1 MTIVN
6 NSGRRTWLLATLPLL
21 AYFCSWYYNGQIIPL
36 LALSMI
42 VYLLWGAWLWW
53 PRLRAGLPWP
63 RGFLPTFM
71 VLWLLWFGVT
81 LFWSGVPYSSWF
93 YFWVLGS
100 LPLGFLILVTM
111 PDTVQDQAW
120 TCLWWGAIASA
131 WVLSSMA
138 FWQYFQWMGQGI
150 GWTGLRQNGPLL
162 DTNSF
167 AAWL

>member
-100 LPLGFLILVTM
+100 LPLGCKRLSNPPSQIFW
-111 PDTVQDQAW
+111 PDR
-120 TCLWWGAIASA
+120 S
-131 WVLSSMA
+131 
-138 FWQYFQWMGQGI
+138 
-150 GWTGLRQNGPLL
+150 
-162 DTNSF
+162 
-167 AAWL
+167 